1 MAMTAEQ
8 KRRMRAAFDEL
19 DLMSASRSDEGFKE
33 KEKVGVL
40 TEQDQKREVENQ
52 PPKQSLPVADAT
64 EDSLTNAIVKNGGLP
79 VTSTITSTNETGGNM
94 FSVTGDKR
102 LTPEQLEQIQED
114 SRAKDAVRGVIN
126 EFRRSGSEPA
136 SSVIERLGREQVRQM
151 VKRDGGEAAV
161 QIFDIQHP
169 E

>member
-1 MAMTAEQ
+1 
-8 KRRMRAAFDEL
+8 
-19 DLMSASRSDEGFKE
+19 
-33 KEKVGVL
+33 
-40 TEQDQKREVENQ
+40 
-52 PPKQSLPVADAT
+52 LPVADAT

-102 LTPEQLEQIQED
+102 LTPEQLEQKQED